1 MEVPASISTADL
13 TNMLNDAP
21 SDEDQVGCTCT
32 CNHSNELYDGLTQFQ
47 LEELVND
54 CAQELY
60 NKCNDPLAH
69 KVLILFCLNSLT
81 EFHNTVSE
89 KTYKEGSPEQ
99 AQAWAID
106 QGRLHSAYQI
116 IREVEIGSNDFTT
129 SSYDYE

>member
-54 CAQELY
+54 CAQVVL

-69 KVLILFCLNSLT
+69 KVLILFCLDSLT
-81 EFHNTVSE
+81 EFHDTVSE
-89 KTYKEGSPEQ
+89 KTYEQGSPEQ

-116 IREVEIGSNDFTT
+116 IKEVEIGSNDFTT

>member
-1 MEVPASISTADL
+1 MEVPASISTAEL

-54 CAQELY
+54 CAQALL

-81 EFHNTVSE
+81 EFHDTVSE
-89 KTYKEGSPEQ
+89 KTYKAGSPEQ

-116 IREVEIGSNDFTT
+116 IREVEIGPNDFTT
-129 SSYDYE
+129 L

>member
-54 CAQELY
+54 CAQELL

-89 KTYKEGSPEQ
+89 KTYKAGLPEQ

-106 QGRLHSAYQI
+106 QGKLHSAFQI
-116 IREVEIGSNDFTT
+116 IREIEIGSNDFTI
-129 SSYDYE
+129 

>member
-47 LEELVND
+47 LEELVSD
-54 CAQELY
+54 CAQEVY

-69 KVLILFCLNSLT
+69 KVLILTCLINLMN
-81 EFHNTVSE
+81 FHDKISE
-89 KTYKEGSPEQ
+89 EAYKEGSPEQ
-99 AQAWAID
+99 AQTWAID
-106 QGRLHSAYQI
+106 QGRLDSAYQI
-116 IREVEIGSNDFTT
+116 IREIEIGPNDFTT
-129 SSYDYE
+129 SSFGHE